1 MTTELSAP
9 TTGRGM
15 RNRPFRTVRVAEV
28 QQLCAD
34 AAAITFAVPDQYID
48 EFGFALGNPSQCA
61 GTSTES
67 SSAAPIR
74 SARRSGPDPA
84 SGSARC
90 PGSVLRVAG
99 APAVGR
105 R

>member
-48 EFGFALGNPSQCA
+48 EFGFAPGQSI
-61 GTSTES
+61 TV
-67 SSAAPIR
+67 
-74 SARRSGPDPA
+74 RRNVDG
-84 SGSARC
+84 
-90 PGSVLRVAG
+90 VEQ
-99 APAVGR
+99 R
-105 R
+105 RT